1 MQKLIIGPERD
12 CRTALIASL
21 LIICFETY
29 HGNYESAARQ
39 IATGIRLIESRHE
52 LATPPPEIEEELVH
66 AFNRL
71 DIQSMGHT
79 DPFTFAEHLVRKY
92 NRLVPYSNTW
102 VGKGI
107 RSGGIDLLHS

>member
-1 MQKLIIGPERD
+1 MQKLILRHDRD

-29 HGNYESAARQ
+29 HGNYEDAAKQ
-39 IATGIRLIESRHE
+39 IATGIRLIESRNE
-52 LATPPPEIEEELVH
+52 MVSKPVEIEEEILH

-79 DPFTFAEHLVRKY
+79 DPFTLAEHLVRKY
-92 NRLVPYSNTW
+92 STRTSAICPNSLTLYSE
-102 VGKGI
+102 
-107 RSGGIDLLHS
+107 RF